1 MLQYRNEV
9 VWLAQA
15 AVYLRSARAAAA
27 GASAATMAVRQ
38 HSSTCRCCD
47 GSGQRRAGGMGSST
61 GRCSAAQRLLGLAPL
76 MPPCSHQAAILAS
89 CRQASGRRR
98 STECVFQPPRAAGS
112 PQSSS
117 LHPPEADGK
126 AAARARA
133 PPGGKG
139 PAATRRRLRPER
151 QTPAPW
157 PFSGCARCQRAPKHT
172 SQMETALLTLC
183 WRWGSP
189 PRLGARPTTM
199 CGERPSACWLHFQAA
214 TLAGLKLHACTARQ
228 RGMDWRCHVCLCSSM
243 RVVFVAGAMTLH
255 RLCLPAPLLFGSACK
270 LCRIPAKT

>member
-1 MLQYRNEV
+1 MAAAGLLQGGARHRVQQREGGGRQRRRRGRLNGCGCLHLRRDRTMLQYRNEV

-15 AVYLRSARAAAA
+15 PVYLRSARAAAA

-98 STECVFQPPRAAGS
+98 STEFCFPAS
-112 PQSSS
+112 PGCWTPQCSS
-117 LHPPEADGK
+117 LHPPESHCK
-126 AAARARA
+126 AAAPARA

-139 PAATRRRLRPER
+139 LPPLVAAACGLSGTVQHDHFPAVRAVGGRQSIQGRWQRL
-151 QTPAPW
+151 
-157 PFSGCARCQRAPKHT
+157 F
-172 SQMETALLTLC
+172 
-183 WRWGSP
+183 
-189 PRLGARPTTM
+189 
-199 CGERPSACWLHFQAA
+199 
-214 TLAGLKLHACTARQ
+214 
-228 RGMDWRCHVCLCSSM
+228 
-243 RVVFVAGAMTLH
+243 
-255 RLCLPAPLLFGSACK
+255 
-270 LCRIPAKT
+270 